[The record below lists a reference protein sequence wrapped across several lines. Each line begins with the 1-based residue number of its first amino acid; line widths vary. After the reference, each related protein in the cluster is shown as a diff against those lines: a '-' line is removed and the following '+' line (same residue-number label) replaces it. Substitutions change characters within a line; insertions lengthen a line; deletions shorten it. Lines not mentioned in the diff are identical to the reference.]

1 MASDIGLRK
10 KEEKGGDK
18 VYNRLPNKWFWI
30 TLLIPVVL
38 LLSMTI
44 QPLKVS
50 LFADEIM
57 IKTKPY
63 DPKDLFYGDYV
74 TLHYE
79 IEDVPKSLIDDEIVK
94 EAQDGSRYA
103 ITVYVELEKKGDVY
117 EAKRVVANEPK
128 EGIYLKGKL
137 YPYNLDVNSDD
148 VVHIDYKNINRFYVE
163 ENTGYDL
170 EEKARK
176 GQLHAILKVYKGN
189 AVLKDI
195 R

>member
-1 MASDIGLRK
+1 M
-10 KEEKGGDK
+10 
-18 VYNRLPNKWFWI
+18 YNRLPNKWFWV
-30 TLLIPVVL
+30 TWLIPVAL

-44 QPLKVS
+44 QPLKVN

-57 IKTKPY
+57 IKTKPF

-79 IEDVPKSLIDDEIVK
+79 IEDVPKSLIDNKIVK
-94 EAQDGSRYA
+94 EAQDNSRNA
-103 ITVYVELEKKGDVY
+103 ITVYVQLEKKGDVY
-117 EAKRVVANEPK
+117 EVKRVVAEKPK

-137 YPYNLDVNSDD
+137 YPYHLSDNE
-148 VVHIDYKNINRFYVE
+148 VHIDYKNINRFYVE

-170 EEKARK
+170 EEKAEK
-176 GQLHAILKVYKGN
+176 GQLYAILKVYKGN